1 MHRILCF
8 IIAALC
14 VLTLS
19 AQEVALPDT
28 TATDSLAGWPTS
40 SSDVVAAG
48 ACEEPQDTL
57 PEYIQ
62 QSLFRSWRRTNPLR
76 SPRRFEHY
84 RPESQTLVDSLM
96 QVVVALPR
104 DDKSMQYLY
113 DMRLPLISAG
123 DVPVAPVT
131 SVGDDVMLQDS
142 LSLLPESFVS
152 DPALLFNLQNAYE
165 RQRHQVRYNYASVDP
180 RRFRFARRTF
190 DVPTANSHV
199 IDTESSLQNTRI
211 VDDLELDF
219 SNASLEDFGQQL
231 VIKADKWHWKGDHTL
246 QMQQTSLSDN
256 WYKGGDDNMSVS
268 GEQKLSISRYD
279 EHQKTTFEMILD
291 LKLSAFYT
299 TSDTV
304 HQYKVSDNLFTWDIK
319 YGYKA
324 WKKWYYSTQLYAKT
338 PIFDYYTANSKVTKS
353 TFLSPLEVNLS
364 LGMDYKY
371 TSPKKAFTYSLLL
384 APFSYNMKYVRD
396 ERVNETTYGLDEGDK
411 FKHEFGSTLT
421 NKFDWKMGPNATWSS
436 RLYCFTSYRNV
447 LFEFENTF
455 TFAISRYFSA
465 RIYAYPR
472 FDDSRDSKIEMKE
485 MLTFGFNYIW

>member
-1 MHRILCF
+1 MHRILTL
-8 IIAALC
+8 IIATLC
-14 VLTLS
+14 VMTLQ
-19 AQEVALPDT
+19 AQSPEVLDIAT
-28 TATDSLAGWPTS
+28 TDPNAEWPTTV
-40 SSDVVAAG
+40 SDVQAADS
-48 ACEEPQDTL
+48 CDNEQDAQL
-57 PEYIQ
+57 EYIQ
-62 QSLFRSWRRTNPLR
+62 KSLFRSWRRSNPLT
-76 SPRRFEHY
+76 SPRRFEHLSELSLSY
-84 RPESQTLVDSLM
+84 VDSLL
-96 QVVVALPR
+96 QVVRALPR
-104 DDKSMQYLY
+104 DDKGMQYLY

-123 DVPVAPVT
+123 DVPVQPVT

-142 LSLLPESFVS
+142 LSRLPESFVS
-152 DPALLFNLQNAYE
+152 DPAQLFALQNAYE

-180 RRFRFARRTF
+180 RRFRFARRKF
-190 DVPTANSHV
+190 DVPTANSQV
-199 IDTESSLQNTRI
+199 LDTESTLQHTRI

-219 SNASLEDFGQQL
+219 ASASLEDFGQQL

-396 ERVNETTYGLDEGDK
+396 NRVNETTYGLDEGAA

-455 TFAISRYFSA
+455 TFNISRFFSA

-472 FDDSRDSKIEMKE
+472 FDDSRDTKAEMKE
-485 MLTFGFNYIW
+485 MFTFGFNYMW